1 MFSHTTK
8 YKIKFMEIS
17 IEIDVP
23 FKKIK
28 IIYLWTDNVNYWDE
42 MELNGNQ

>member
-1 MFSHTTK
+1 MRLMFL
-8 YKIKFMEIS
+8 
-17 IEIDVP
+17 
-23 FKKIK
+23 KKNK